1 MNAANFNML
10 ILVVL
15 ILITLI
21 LVYICYSN
29 EEYYEITV
37 SGLYQGAVGT
47 AKDFSKYT
55 NEKWHKLKQE
65 LKLHYKEALVRK
77 LLKFLNNSNFTYLG
91 ENQKPSPGIDLIE
104 RETVTT
110 GASLLQ
116 QFCLVTNK
124 YSKSESKAWLMN
136 VLRKNFD
143 DYLIEQWKMKS
154 TLHRAILSLGQNF
167 GFLTG
172 DEILHKYMKEI
183 IDEDYEYILNKLK
196 IFENKQG
203 YNVCTGEKT
212 SVFKKIFG
220 KK

>member
-29 EEYYEITV
+29 EEYYEITA

-47 AKDFSKYT
+47 AKDLSQYA
-55 NEKWHKLKQE
+55 NEKWNKLKHE

-91 ENQKPSPGIDLIE
+91 KIQEPSPGINLIE

-116 QFCLVTNK
+116 QFCLVANK

-136 VLRKNFD
+136 VLRQNFD

-154 TLHRAILSLGQNF
+154 TLHRAILSLGKNF

-183 IDEDYEYILNKLK
+183 IDEDYEYILNKLRS
-196 IFENKQG
+196 FENKQG
-203 YNVCTGEKT
+203 YNICTGKKS
-212 SVFKKIFG
+212 SVFGKIFG
-220 KK
+220 